1 MQSKSKNMPADVQ
14 DKKAE
19 FGINL
24 SVIIQGLLL
33 ATTIGFGTRLVN
45 SIDTLINEVGKLT
58 TVTTLNSSEIKH
70 NTAGIANNT
79 FTLKALSQKVDKHI
93 HKGEKHE

>member
-1 MQSKSKNMPADVQ
+1 MPADVQ

-24 SVIIQGLLL
+24 SVVIQGLLL

-70 NTAGIANNT
+70 NTAGIANNK
-79 FTLKALSQKVDKHI
+79 FTLKVLTERVDNHI

>member
-1 MQSKSKNMPADVQ
+1 MTRKSDTQSELQ
-14 DKKAE
+14 DKKTE

-24 SVIIQGLLL
+24 GNIIKGLLL

>member
-1 MQSKSKNMPADVQ
+1 MPADVQ

-24 SVIIQGLLL
+24 SVVIQGLLL

-79 FTLKALSQKVDKHI
+79 FTLKVLSERVDNHI

>member
-1 MQSKSKNMPADVQ
+1 MPAEVQ
-14 DKKAE
+14 DKKTE

-24 SVIIQGLLL
+24 SNIINGLLL

-79 FTLKALSQKVDKHI
+79 FTLKILTERVDKHI

>member
-33 ATTIGFGTRLVN
+33 ASTIGFGTRLVN
-45 SIDTLINEVGKLT
+45 SVDTLINEVGKLS
-58 TVTTLNSSEIKH
+58 TVTSVNSSEIKH
-70 NTAGIANNT
+70 NTAGIANNS
-79 FTLKALSQKVDKHI
+79 FTLKVLSERVDNHI